1 MKRTLILLS
10 LFAVPGILTSCKEE
24 PDPPQLVFKSISF
37 SDSRSPEE
45 RKKAYEDGYEGK
57 IVDLHDPKIRNLL
70 NDYYNGACSA
80 GHMDIVLQCLENGA
94 DPGRGLLYAALGG
107 HMNIVQLMLDKGA
120 TDYDRALARA
130 AEGGHMDIVQL
141 MLDKGADPNWGIARA
156 AEGGHMDIVQLM
168 LDKGATDYNKGLS
181 GAASGGHMDIVQLM
195 LKKGADPNW
204 GIEPAAEHGHL
215 DIVQLMLDKGAGPY
229 WGLCR
234 AAMGGH
240 PEIVK
245 LLLAHPGID
254 VNKQDPNGITPLDL
268 AERNGKNSECA
279 ELIRAAGGKQGEELN
294 IERIRATMKK

>member
-24 PDPPQLVFKSISF
+24 PDPPKVVFKSISF
-37 SDSRSPEE
+37 SDSLSPEE

-57 IVDLHDPKIRNLL
+57 IVDLHDPKIRDLL

-130 AEGGHMDIVQL
+130 AEGGHM
-141 MLDKGADPNWGIARA
+141 N
-156 AEGGHMDIVQLM
+156 IVQLM
-168 LDKGATDYNKGLS
+168 LDKGATDYNEGLN
-181 GAASGGHMDIVQLM
+181 GAARGGHMDIVQLM

-279 ELIRAAGGKQGEELN
+279 ELIRAAGGKQGEELD